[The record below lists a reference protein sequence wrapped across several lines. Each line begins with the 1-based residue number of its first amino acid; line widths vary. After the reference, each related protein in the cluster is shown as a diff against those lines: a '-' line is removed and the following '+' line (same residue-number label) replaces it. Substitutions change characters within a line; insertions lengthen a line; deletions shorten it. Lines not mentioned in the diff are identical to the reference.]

1 MKAWHQ
7 GAGRG
12 ENHLGV
18 KGGDWSEKKTGLPGH
33 PGSSKPSLNAQRKGP
48 VAAVEGEVS

>member
-7 GAGRG
+7 GAGHG

-18 KGGDWSEKKTGLPGH
+18 KGGDWSERKEIRATGRGKL
-33 PGSSKPSLNAQRKGP
+33 GP
-48 VAAVEGEVS
+48 